1 MKRTIITAVTFLL
14 SSNLGALGQQG
25 PMGLKDDLVANAD
38 VSELVIQDE
47 MMHLRRLVN
56 ATKVAAE
63 KKEKK
68 AE

>member
-1 MKRTIITAVTFLL
+1 MKRTIITAVTLLL

-25 PMGLKDDLVANAD
+25 PAGFNDDIIANAD
-38 VSELVIQDE
+38 VSEMVIQDE